1 MTERPIDTALD
12 LEPES
17 SDFDRDAL
25 ASEASASDQ
34 PSTASAENLKLAL
47 AAAEAAADR
56 KGGDIVILDVAD
68 VAYLADFF
76 VLVSGLSPVQVKAI
90 ANSVRDTL
98 ELKFEKVARH
108 VEGMG
113 EGRWILIDYGDLVI
127 HCFMADEREFY
138 NLEAFWSHGKR
149 VEWDPEE
156 GHLAS
161 H

>member
-1 MTERPIDTALD
+1 MTERPIDTVPYPEADMPVGETEALD
-12 LEPES
+12 EN
-17 SDFDRDAL
+17 R
-25 ASEASASDQ
+25 

-47 AAAEAAADR
+47 AIAAAAEDR

-90 ANSVRDTL
+90 ATSIRDAV
-98 ELKFEKVARH
+98 EVGFDRVARH

-113 EGRWILIDYGDLVI
+113 EGRWILIDYGDVVV

-149 VEWDPEE
+149 VEWEPQ
-156 GHLAS
+156 GQQSAV
-161 H
+161 

>member
-1 MTERPIDTALD
+1 MTERPIDTAPALEADAATEETEALD
-12 LEPES
+12 EN
-17 SDFDRDAL
+17 R
-25 ASEASASDQ
+25 

-47 AAAEAAADR
+47 AAAEAADDR

-90 ANSVRDTL
+90 AMSIRDAL
-98 ELKFEKVARH
+98 EVDFDRVARH

-113 EGRWILIDYGDLVI
+113 EGRWILIDYGDVVI

-149 VEWDPEE
+149 VEWEPSTEQSM
-156 GHLAS
+156 A
-161 H
+161 

>member
-1 MTERPIDTALD
+1 MTERPIDTAPY
-12 LEPES
+12 LETDTPAGET
-17 SDFDRDAL
+17 D
-25 ASEASASDQ
+25 ASAEDR

-47 AAAEAAADR
+47 AVAEAADDR

-90 ANSVRDTL
+90 ATSIRDSV
-98 ELKFEKVARH
+98 EVEFERVARH

-113 EGRWILIDYGDLVI
+113 EGRWILIDYGDVVV

-149 VEWDPEE
+149 VEWEPQ
-156 GHLAS
+156 GQQS
-161 H
+161 VV